1 MLDTNNDVK
10 IDHVCAVIT
19 TQNNGLIVVSRKGG
33 EYGRLGMPGGKVDE
47 GETPLQAI
55 VREIQEEIGLKADP
69 DKLFPVYT
77 GPASLDDKY
86 QEDKICL
93 TYVYRAKQEI
103 YPAFINTEGCLV
115 TAVESFAL
123 ICKPEIS
130 PFYLYNQDVVK
141 HCFVA
146 PNDLLI
152 EIEDDRKLYEELERR
167 RDTRI
172 KYIDAMTALIKTY
185 PEEEFKDV
193 LGNWYSADRRNTHCL
208 V

>member
-47 GETPLQAI
+47 
-55 VREIQEEIGLKADP
+55 
-69 DKLFPVYT
+69 
-77 GPASLDDKY
+77 
-86 QEDKICL
+86 
-93 TYVYRAKQEI
+93 
-103 YPAFINTEGCLV
+103 
-115 TAVESFAL
+115 AVESFAL